1 VHDLNPSCTSSTP
14 DLVIIF
20 FHGITFGQNDEWR
33 TTWTTRETNAVCWP
47 QQWLSQDLHRNIRI
61 FSLSYDASFHGVH
74 DDVTEI
80 GQNLI
85 QSLVDSKE

>member
-1 VHDLNPSCTSSTP
+1 MHDLHPKCTSSTP

-20 FHGITFGQNDEWR
+20 FHGITFGENDEWK

-47 QQWLSQDLHRNIRI
+47 QQWLPQDLGGNIRI
-61 FSLSYDASFHGVH
+61 FSVSYDASFRGVH